1 MKTFSFKNAATIEEA
16 SSLLKAG
23 RAAVFAGGTDILTV
37 LKAGALAEPP
47 KILVNIKNITG
58 LTAIKE
64 TKAGLEIGALTK
76 LNDIAES
83 PLIKDK
89 LPALAK
95 AAALVGSPQIRNMGT
110 IGGNLCQEVQCWYW
124 RRSFST
130 GIQFEC
136 LRKGGN
142 ECFAVTGDARYHAI
156 LGGKGCFAVCLSDTA
171 IVLTSLSAEI
181 ITNER
186 KIPINKFY
194 RVMGNVLK
202 KGEIILA
209 VTVPEPLPGTRQS
222 FTKYALRPAIDFA
235 IVSVAS
241 AIVMAGEKVTSSNIV
256 LGGVSPIPYKATW
269 AEKVIKGKPITET
282 LADEAAEAALKDA
295 VPLTGPANPT
305 GQKPSNKFKIPI
317 AKTLI
322 KRSII
327 SSTQV

>member
-37 LKAGALAEPP
+37 LKAGALTEPP
-47 KILVNIKNITG
+47 QILVNIKKISG
-58 LTAIKE
+58 LNAIKE
-64 TKAGLEIGALTK
+64 TKAGLEIGSLTK
-76 LNDIAES
+76 LCDIVES
-83 PLIKDK
+83 PLINNK
-89 LPALAK
+89 LPVLAR
-95 AAALVGSPQIRNMGT
+95 AAAAVGSPQIRNMGT

-136 LRKGGN
+136 LRKGGK
-142 ECFAVTGDARYHAI
+142 ECFAVTGDARYHSI
-156 LGGKGCFAVCLSDTA
+156 IGGRGCFAVCPSDTA
-171 IVLTSLSAEI
+171 IALTALNAEI
-181 ITNER
+181 ITSER
-186 KIPINKFY
+186 KIPIGKFY

-202 KGEIILA
+202 KGEIIMA
-209 VTVPEPLPGTRQS
+209 IIVPEPLPGTRQT

-235 IVSVAS
+235 IVSVAT

-256 LGGVSPIPYKATW
+256 LGGVNPIPYQATG
-269 AEKVIKGKPITET
+269 AEKVIKGKQITET
-282 LADEAAEAALKDA
+282 LADEAAEAALKA
-295 VPLTGPANPT
+295 AIPLTGPANPT

-322 KRSII
+322 KRAIL